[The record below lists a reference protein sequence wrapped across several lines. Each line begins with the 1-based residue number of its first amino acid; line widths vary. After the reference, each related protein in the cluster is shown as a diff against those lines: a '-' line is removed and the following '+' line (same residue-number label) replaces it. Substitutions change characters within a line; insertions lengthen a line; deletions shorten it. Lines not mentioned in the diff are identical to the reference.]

1 MTSRTV
7 KTKKGKKTIQNTT
20 EHPIARSHN
29 MSVTSIGSRKSNKV
43 LHSQMSGNTL
53 NESQNKLKSQDIMHA
68 IEAFGDEDTDDSDNE
83 DVYND
88 ELLLQQIYIVT

>member
-29 MSVTSIGSRKSNKV
+29 MSVTSIGSRKSKKV
-43 LHSQMSGNTL
+43 LHSQMSDNAM
-53 NESQNKLKSQDIMHA
+53 NKSSTKAKSRDIMHA
-68 IEAFGDEDTDDSDNE
+68 IEAFGDEETTDSDNE
-83 DVYND
+83 EVYRD
-88 ELLLQQIYIVT
+88 E